1 MRGHHTI
8 HVIIRAKKSRRK
20 EKKMTDKYC
29 PFFKEKCS
37 DVNCALFDDE
47 DEICVL
53 VDNRRNTQ
61 ETFIMLRR
69 MEHRIEEMK
78 NLLLK
83 EDVNK

>member
-1 MRGHHTI
+1 
-8 HVIIRAKKSRRK
+8 
-20 EKKMTDKYC
+20 MTDKYC

-53 VDNRRNTQ
+53 VDNRQNTQ
-61 ETFIMLRR
+61 ETFITLRR